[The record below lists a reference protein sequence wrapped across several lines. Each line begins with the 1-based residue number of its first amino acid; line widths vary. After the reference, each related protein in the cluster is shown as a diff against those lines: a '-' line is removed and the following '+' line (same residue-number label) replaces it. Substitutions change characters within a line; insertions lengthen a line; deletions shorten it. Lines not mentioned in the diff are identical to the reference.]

1 MKRQSLLAST
11 IAICVGVVVGPG
23 WQAIGQTDMPST
35 NAPDNTARNTRDKN
49 GDSLAPIKQSAT
61 RSDIDLVARIRRKL
75 NKDDALSMTA
85 KNVKII
91 TIDRHVTLHGPVKTE
106 REKSDIEARAAA
118 IAGPANVD
126 DQPEVAAQ

>member
-1 MKRQSLLAST
+1 M
-11 IAICVGVVVGPG
+11 
-23 WQAIGQTDMPST
+23 
-35 NAPDNTARNTRDKN
+35 
-49 GDSLAPIKQSAT
+49 
-61 RSDIDLVARIRRKL
+61 ARIRRKL